1 MEEHW
6 SYGSALSTVW
16 LSSLRASILSDH
28 SLLLGPRVTFE
39 KPQDLL
45 LSQNNH
51 LSYSI
56 SLKVPFVVCFKT
68 IWDVGNGREMAEGFR
83 SPSFPSFRG
92 QPFAVC
98 FLVFIGEIHS
108 SCMHAL
114 WHKET
119 NRSYYGWHIVCLHW
133 QVRMLPQN
141 FWQNWRKRNVL
152 YKPDSFRR
160 LGKINGG
167 KTRTGFSVTLRDSAG
182 ALRKMLKMMR
192 SEQECHGPAERH
204 GGRNANLKRSLLTS
218 QPPLMAI

>member
-1 MEEHW
+1 M
-6 SYGSALSTVW
+6 
-16 LSSLRASILSDH
+16 
-28 SLLLGPRVTFE
+28 
-39 KPQDLL
+39 
-45 LSQNNH
+45 
-51 LSYSI
+51 
-56 SLKVPFVVCFKT
+56 
-68 IWDVGNGREMAEGFR
+68 GNGREIQRVLGHLSSLPSKD
-83 SPSFPSFRG
+83 SPLLCVFWFYWRNT
-92 QPFAVC
+92 
-98 FLVFIGEIHS
+98 FLL
-108 SCMHAL
+108 HACPL
-114 WHKET
+114 QAQVRRREA

-133 QVRMLPQN
+133 RVRLLPLN

-192 SEQECHGPAERH
+192 SEQECHGPEERS